1 MNIKNLNKLIKK
13 NEFYH
18 SIEVNNFKI
27 KGFYNWNPYFH
38 LIADLID
45 FKKKTVLDVGP
56 GDGYFSHKLKSLGA
70 IVEAAD
76 IPSQKSRDNYNFGKK
91 NIVFHSTG
99 GKKRINNFN
108 FEIFNKIHKDKIKIH
123 YKNIYELS
131 KLKKRYNIVFCNDLL
146 LHLTDPIKAI
156 NEIVSVSKKYVIIG
170 NPILKKSL
178 FNLNKSEVNYLG
190 HLSNNAYYIFNEKG
204 FLDLINS
211 FNLKILKKIIIKPH
225 KKDFFS
231 YRPRM
236 IVLAEKI

>member
-1 MNIKNLNKLIKK
+1 M
-13 NEFYH
+13 
-18 SIEVNNFKI
+18 
-27 KGFYNWNPYFH
+27 
-38 LIADLID
+38 
-45 FKKKTVLDVGP
+45 
-56 GDGYFSHKLKSLGA
+56 
-70 IVEAAD
+70 
-76 IPSQKSRDNYNFGKK
+76 
-91 NIVFHSTG
+91 
-99 GKKRINNFN
+99 
-108 FEIFNKIHKDKIKIH
+108 
-123 YKNIYELS
+123 
-131 KLKKRYNIVFCNDLL
+131 

-156 NEIVSVSKKYVIIG
+156 NEIISVSKKYVIIG